1 MERGQTDTHEREF
14 FHIHFKLSM
23 TDIKQ
28 KQTESTNKIAIL
40 EKQNSDKDLQIASLT
55 KALLSQLPTGR
66 LEWNV
71 KEVKQKIENKD
82 KTYSDPFYVGLYK
95 CQSIIYWNHDNTENV
110 GVFIRIMRG
119 DFDEKLHW
127 PIRYRFTFVL
137 INQVNSQDNLVSS
150 GEITKG
156 KLEKYPDALK
166 RPTEPRNSVVLGTYS
181 LISNT
186 EILEEKYYKQDSVT
200 LHISVEVLPSL

>member
-1 MERGQTDTHEREF
+1 
-14 FHIHFKLSM
+14 M

-28 KQTESTNKIAIL
+28 KQTEFTNRIAIL

-82 KTYSDPFYVGLYK
+82 KTYSDTFYVGLYK
-95 CQSIIYWNHDNTENV
+95 CQSIIYWNHDNTGNV
-110 GVFIRIMRG
+110 GVFIHIMIG

-127 PIRYRFTFVL
+127 PIRYKHTFVL
-137 INQVNSQDNLVSS
+137 INQVNSKDNLVSS
-150 GEITKG
+150 DEVTKG
-156 KLEKYPDALK
+156 TLEKYPNCFK
-166 RPTEPRNSVVLGTYS
+166 RPTEHRNTAFGTRS

-186 EILEEKYYKQDSVT
+186 QILEEKYYKQDSVT

>member
-1 MERGQTDTHEREF
+1 
-14 FHIHFKLSM
+14 M

-28 KQTESTNKIAIL
+28 KQTEFTNKIAIL

-82 KTYSDPFYVGLYK
+82 KTFSDPIYVGLYK
-95 CQSIIYWNHDNTENV
+95 CQSIIYWNCGNTGNV
-110 GVFIRIMRG
+110 GVFIHIMRG

-127 PIRYRFTFVL
+127 PIRYKHTFVL
-137 INQVNSQDNLVSS
+137 INQVNSKDNLVSS
-150 GEITKG
+150 DEVTKG
-156 KLEKYPDALK
+156 TLEKYPNCFK
-166 RPTEPRNSVVLGTYS
+166 RPTEHRNTAFGTRS

-186 EILEEKYYKQDSVT
+186 KLLEEKYYKLDSVT

>member
-1 MERGQTDTHEREF
+1 MERRQTDTHEREF

-28 KQTESTNKIAIL
+28 KQTEFTNKIAIL

-82 KTYSDPFYVGLYK
+82 ITYSDPFFVGLYK
-95 CQSIIYWNHDNTENV
+95 CQCIIYWDWADTGDV
-110 GVFIRIMRG
+110 GLFIRIMRG

-127 PIRYRFTFVL
+127 PIRYRCTFVL
-137 INQVNSQDNLVSS
+137 INQVNSKYNVISLR
-150 GEITKG
+150 EITKED
-156 KLEKYPDALK
+156 LVKYPNLFK
-166 RPTEPRNSVVLGTYS
+166 RPTEYRNSFGFGTS
-181 LISNT
+181 LISIT
-186 EILEEKYYKQDSVT
+186 EILFEEKYYKQDSVT
-200 LHISVEVLPSL
+200 LHFSVEVLPSL